1 VAFYRRGRIRKLA
14 HAQESLVGAELVLER
29 EFLLK
34 GGAVIGNGSI
44 SQEVRPED
52 KMATDLQNGDTI
64 VLSFPH
70 FFFIMMR
77 IGTEDQELEQSISLL
92 AASSWQGVLYGAG
105 SSDSCGILVGALV
118 VVLRAVLERLISMEV
133 QLVKFLISNSG
144 HAV

>member
-1 VAFYRRGRIRKLA
+1 
-14 HAQESLVGAELVLER
+14 
-29 EFLLK
+29 
-34 GGAVIGNGSI
+34 
-44 SQEVRPED
+44 
-52 KMATDLQNGDTI
+52 
-64 VLSFPH
+64 
-70 FFFIMMR
+70 MMR